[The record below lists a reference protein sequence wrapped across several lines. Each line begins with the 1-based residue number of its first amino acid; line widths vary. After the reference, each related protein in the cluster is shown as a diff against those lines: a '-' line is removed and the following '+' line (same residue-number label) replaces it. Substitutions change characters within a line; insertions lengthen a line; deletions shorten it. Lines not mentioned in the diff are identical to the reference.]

1 MNPGDRPR
9 NPVLLKIVGGVVA
22 VAAVAALVVVADT
35 DTAAAG
41 ELERFAS
48 CEALAAW
55 GDGAAAVEDV
65 AGGGTGTDGADVDAD
80 QDAGMAAE
88 APTSEGL
95 TATAGA
101 PDASR
106 GSALAETDDAKA
118 ADGTNV
124 AVEGVDELDV
134 VDHLDEHHVLV
145 AAASRL
151 SIVDLDE
158 HRVVANVP
166 VASTVEATYDAERGV
181 AWVVGPDD
189 ESGRLTITRVA
200 VTPTSLAIDATWS
213 TDGWLVDARR
223 VEDRLYVVAADGYG
237 GDVVPF
243 ASRPVP
249 CDQVL
254 HPIDESDPT
263 ATLLVA
269 LPATGALEPEHAAE
283 VVGSGEH
290 VHVTTDAAYLA
301 TPLYGDRVQTSFHRF
316 DLGDLR
322 LTGSGRVDGSILSQF
337 SMSDFEGHLRVAV
350 TDQGG
355 RLGGIE
361 GDDVAIDI
369 APERP
374 APDRGPLNEV
384 VVLDTDG
391 DLDVVGRTPRFG
403 HSGETIQGVRFVG
416 EVAYAVTFLQTDPFY
431 VLDLADPASPKVA
444 GEVQLPGFSSY
455 LHPVADG
462 LVAGFGPDEEGRIAV
477 KLFDVSD
484 RSQPKVVDTYALGD
498 ESPIAWDHHAFVDLG
513 DGRFAV
519 PASTYRELHP
529 VGCTAERQAQLRT
542 EEARINGEVS
552 ALYDDG
558 KELEPADQARAR
570 ALEAQAGEL
579 YEDGCLY
586 PMTVPESS
594 VVVLDAS
601 GGRLELVQRLGA
613 VRSPMSATRVVQTDD
628 GWALLAGNHWIVLD
642 GSGDQT
648 ADLELGPE
656 PAGGPYPIDIDGGP
670 GGGVGGSTG
679 RVIE

>member
-1 MNPGDRPR
+1 M
-9 NPVLLKIVGGVVA
+9 A

-55 GDGAAAVEDV
+55 GEGAAATMEDS
-65 AGGGTGTDGADVDAD
+65 AGGGSETDGGDD
-80 QDAGMAAE
+80 DAGMAE
-88 APTSEGL
+88 APNSAARTE
-95 TATAGA
+95 AA
-101 PDASR
+101 PDASNDN
-106 GSALAETDDAKA
+106 ALATTDDAKA

-134 VDHLDEHHVLV
+134 VDRLDEEHVLV
-145 AAASRL
+145 AAAARL
-151 SIVDLDE
+151 SIVDLVED
-158 HRVVANVP
+158 RVVANVP
-166 VASTVEATYDAERGV
+166 VASTAQATYDAERGI
-181 AWVVGPDD
+181 AWVAGPDD

-200 VTPTSLAIDATWS
+200 VTPTSLAVDATWS

-243 ASRPVP
+243 ASGPVP

-254 HPIDESDPT
+254 HPIDRSDPT

-269 LPATGALEPEHAAE
+269 LPATGALEPEHAAQ

-301 TPLYGDRVQTSFHRF
+301 TPLYGDTVQTSFHRF

-355 RLGGIE
+355 RFGRSIE

-374 APDRGPLNEV
+374 APDGPPLNEV

-403 HSGETIQGVRFVG
+403 HAGETIQGVRFVG

-431 VLDLADPASPKVA
+431 VLDLADPAAPKVA

-542 EEARINGEVS
+542 EEARINGEMSIV
-552 ALYDDG
+552 YDG
-558 KELEPADQARAR
+558 KDLDSADEARAR
-570 ALEAQAGEL
+570 ELEAESSRL
-579 YEDGCLY
+579 YGDGCLY
-586 PMTVPESS
+586 PRSVPESS
-594 VVVLDAS
+594 VVVLDAN
-601 GGRLELVQRLGA
+601 GGQLDLVQRLGA
-613 VRSPMSATRVVQTDD
+613 VRTPMSATRVVQTDD

-642 GSGDQT
+642 GSGDQA

-656 PAGGPYPIDIDGGP
+656 PSGGPYPTDFGRVP
-670 GGGVGGSTG
+670 AGGGTG
-679 RVIE
+679 LVIE

>member
-1 MNPGDRPR
+1 
-9 NPVLLKIVGGVVA
+9 
-22 VAAVAALVVVADT
+22 
-35 DTAAAG
+35 
-41 ELERFAS
+41 
-48 CEALAAW
+48 
-55 GDGAAAVEDV
+55 
-65 AGGGTGTDGADVDAD
+65 
-80 QDAGMAAE
+80 
-88 APTSEGL
+88 
-95 TATAGA
+95 
-101 PDASR
+101 
-106 GSALAETDDAKA
+106 
-118 ADGTNV
+118 
-124 AVEGVDELDV
+124 
-134 VDHLDEHHVLV
+134 
-145 AAASRL
+145 
-151 SIVDLDE
+151 
-158 HRVVANVP
+158 
-166 VASTVEATYDAERGV
+166 
-181 AWVVGPDD
+181 
-189 ESGRLTITRVA
+189 
-200 VTPTSLAIDATWS
+200 
-213 TDGWLVDARR
+213 
-223 VEDRLYVVAADGYG
+223 
-237 GDVVPF
+237 VPF
-243 ASRPVP
+243 ASGPVP
-249 CDQVL
+249 CDEVL

-301 TPLYGDRVQTSFHRF
+301 TPLYGDTVQTSFHRF
-316 DLGDLR
+316 ELGDLR

-337 SMSDFEGHLRVAV
+337 SMSDHEGHLRVAV

-355 RLGGIE
+355 RLGRGIE

-374 APDRGPLNEV
+374 APDSGPLNEV

-431 VLDLADPASPKVA
+431 VLDLADPAAPKVV
-444 GEVQLPGFSSY
+444 GDVELPGFSSY

-462 LVAGFGPDEEGRIAV
+462 LVAGFGPDDGGHIAV

-484 RSQPKVVDTYALGD
+484 RSNPTVVDTVLLGD

-519 PASTYRELHP
+519 PASTYRELQP
-529 VGCTAERQAQLRT
+529 AGCTAERQAQLRS
-542 EEARINGEVS
+542 EEARINGEMS
-552 ALYDDG
+552 ALYDG
-558 KELEPADQARAR
+558 KELEPADQDRAR
-570 ALEAQAGEL
+570 QLEAQAAEL
-579 YEDGCLY
+579 HEEGCLY
-586 PMTVPESS
+586 PRSVPESS

-656 PAGGPYPIDIDGGP
+656 ASGGPYPTDVDGGP
-670 GGGVGGSTG
+670 GGGLRGGGTG
-679 RVIE
+679 LVIE

>member
-9 NPVLLKIVGGVVA
+9 NPYLLKVIGGAVA
-22 VAAVAALVVVADT
+22 VTAVAALVVVADT

-48 CEALAAW
+48 CEALGAW
-55 GDGAAAVEDV
+55 GEGASAT
-65 AGGGTGTDGADVDAD
+65 AGGSTGVDGADE
-80 QDAGMAAE
+80 DAGMAA
-88 APTSEGL
+88 
-95 TATAGA
+95 GA
-101 PDASR
+101 PNRVATEGAAPGDAAQGGDAQMDTASGR
-106 GSALAETDDAKA
+106 ALAETDDSRS

-134 VDHLDEHHVLV
+134 VDRVDDEHVLV
-145 AAASRL
+145 AAAARL
-151 SIVDLDE
+151 SIVDVVE

-166 VASTVEATYDAERGV
+166 VASTVEATYDAERGI
-181 AWVVGPDD
+181 AWVAGPDD

-200 VTPTSLAIDATWS
+200 VTPTSLAVDATWS

-223 VEDRLYVVAADGYG
+223 VEDRLYVVASDGYG
-237 GDVVPF
+237 DDVVPF
-243 ASRPVP
+243 ASQPVP
-249 CDQVL
+249 CDEVL
-254 HPIDESDPT
+254 HPIGRSDPT
-263 ATLLVA
+263 ATLVVA
-269 LPATGALEPEHAAE
+269 LPATGALEPEHAAQ

-301 TPLYGDRVQTSFHRF
+301 TPLYGDTVQTSFHRF
-316 DLGDLR
+316 DLADLR

-337 SMSDFEGHLRVAV
+337 SMSDFAGHLRVAV

-355 RLGGIE
+355 GFGRGIE
-361 GDDVAIDI
+361 GDDVAIDV
-369 APERP
+369 APGRP
-374 APDRGPLNEV
+374 APVLGPLNEV

-403 HSGETIQGVRFVG
+403 HDGETIQGVRFVG

-431 VLDLADPASPKVA
+431 VLDLADPAAPTVV
-444 GEVQLPGFSSY
+444 GDVELPGFSSY

-462 LVAGFGPDEEGRIAV
+462 LVAGFGPDEDGRVAV

-484 RSQPKVVDTYALGD
+484 RSNPTVVDTVVLGD
-498 ESPIAWDHHAFVDLG
+498 ESPVAWDHHAFVDLG

-529 VGCTAERQAQLRT
+529 AGCTAERQAQLRT
-542 EEARINGEVS
+542 EEARINGEMSVI
-552 ALYDDG
+552 YDG
-558 KELEPADQARAR
+558 SKPEPADAARLR
-570 ALEAQAGEL
+570 ELEAQAGEL
-579 YEDGCLY
+579 HEDGCLS
-586 PMTVPESS
+586 PRSVPESS

-613 VRSPMSATRVVQTDD
+613 VRSPMSATRVVQTDG

-642 GSGDQT
+642 GSGDQA

-656 PAGGPYPIDIDGGP
+656 PTGGPYPTDFGRGP
-670 GGGVGGSTG
+670 AGGGTG
-679 RVIE
+679 LVIE

>member
-1 MNPGDRPR
+1 
-9 NPVLLKIVGGVVA
+9 
-22 VAAVAALVVVADT
+22 
-35 DTAAAG
+35 
-41 ELERFAS
+41 
-48 CEALAAW
+48 
-55 GDGAAAVEDV
+55 
-65 AGGGTGTDGADVDAD
+65 
-80 QDAGMAAE
+80 
-88 APTSEGL
+88 
-95 TATAGA
+95 
-101 PDASR
+101 
-106 GSALAETDDAKA
+106 
-118 ADGTNV
+118 
-124 AVEGVDELDV
+124 
-134 VDHLDEHHVLV
+134 VLV
-145 AAASRL
+145 AAAARL
-151 SIVDLDE
+151 SIVDLVD

-166 VASTVEATYDAERGV
+166 VASSAEATYDAERGI

-200 VTPTSLAIDATWS
+200 VTPTSLAVDATWS

-243 ASRPVP
+243 ASGPVP

-254 HPIDESDPT
+254 HPIEESDST

-269 LPATGALEPEHAAE
+269 LPATGALEPEHAAQ

-301 TPLYGDRVQTSFHRF
+301 TPLYGDTVQTSFHRF

-322 LTGSGRVDGSILSQF
+322 LTGSGRVDGSVLSQF

-355 RLGGIE
+355 RLGRGIE
-361 GDDVAIDI
+361 GDDVAAIDI
-369 APERP
+369 APAP
-374 APDRGPLNEV
+374 PGPDRGPLNEV

-431 VLDLADPASPKVA
+431 VLDLADPAAPKVV
-444 GEVQLPGFSSY
+444 GDVELPGFSSY

-462 LVAGFGPDEEGRIAV
+462 LVAGFGPDEDGHIAV

-484 RSQPKVVDTYALGD
+484 RTNPAVVDTVVLGD

-529 VGCTAERQAQLRT
+529 AGCTAERQAQLRS
-542 EEARINGEVS
+542 EEARINGEMS
-552 ALYDDG
+552 ALYDG
-558 KELEPADQARAR
+558 KELQPADQARAR
-570 ALEAQAGEL
+570 ELEAQAGEL

-586 PMTVPESS
+586 PRSVPESS

-601 GGRLELVQRLGA
+601 GGRLELVQRLGS
-613 VRSPMSATRVVQTDD
+613 VRSPMSATRVVRTDD

-656 PAGGPYPIDIDGGP
+656 ASDGPHPIDIDGGP
-670 GGGVGGSTG
+670 GGGVRGDPGL
-679 RVIE
+679 VIE